1 MRVTQ
6 AALHRASVSWS
17 WARNVP
23 ASNFLLGSARSTDR
37 NDRFRSRVAAEF
49 ARGTVPIQTTQPNDS
64 LRVRPTGKE
73 HNSQASTQKNP
84 QCAQHSILKTTT
96 RGLAASFVTADV
108 FMKLTHLAL
117 LVGMIAIQSG
127 CNTAVNTES
136 AQPTGA
142 EKIGTIGV
150 SLLTLDNPFFKVIG
164 DTITAEGS
172 QRGYETIVLSG
183 DKDVAKQS
191 NQIKDFIVKKVSAI
205 VLSPCDPK
213 SIIPAI
219 QEANAAGIPVF
230 TVDIPCNEP
239 GVKIVTQIS
248 TDNYGGGQEAGRAM
262 IEALGEAG
270 GKIAVLHL
278 KQAESCLLRV
288 KGFREVID
296 AHNAASQTAA
306 SKSLIKIVA
315 ELESGG
321 AKDMGY
327 KAAEDA
333 LQAHSDLRGI
343 FAINDPAALG
353 ARAALEKAGKTQVLI
368 VGFDG
373 QPEGKQAIKDGKIY
387 ADPIQ
392 FPDKMGIQI
401 VDAII
406 RHSKGES
413 LPAQILIPTSLY
425 RRVDAQ
431 NDPQLQ
437 EPKPPKDS

>member
-1 MRVTQ
+1 MKYRSL
-6 AALHRASVSWS
+6 AL
-17 WARNVP
+17 
-23 ASNFLLGSARSTDR
+23 
-37 NDRFRSRVAAEF
+37 VAC
-49 ARGTVPIQTTQPNDS
+49 T
-64 LRVRPTGKE
+64 
-73 HNSQASTQKNP
+73 
-84 QCAQHSILKTTT
+84 
-96 RGLAASFVTADV
+96 
-108 FMKLTHLAL
+108 LAL
-117 LVGMIAIQSG
+117 LAG
-127 CNTAVNTES
+127 CDKPAGTPGPKPADARS
-136 AQPTGA
+136 
-142 EKIGTIGV
+142 KGTIGV

-164 DTITAEGS
+164 DNITEEGKK
-172 QRGYETIVLSG
+172 RGYDAIVVSG
-183 DKDVAKQS
+183 DKDVAKQG

-205 VLSPCDPK
+205 VLSPCDSK
-213 SIIPAI
+213 AIIPVI

-239 GVKIVTQIS
+239 GVKIVTQIA
-248 TDNYGGGQEAGRAM
+248 TDNYGGGKEAGRAM

-296 AHNAASQTAA
+296 AHNAGGKAR
-306 SKSLIKIVA
+306 IDIVA

-327 KAAEDA
+327 KAAEDV

-392 FPDKMGIQI
+392 FPEKMGVRI
-401 VDAII
+401 VDAIV
-406 RHSKGES
+406 RHSKGET
-413 LPAQILIPTSLY
+413 LPPQMLIPTSLY
-425 RRVDAQ
+425 RRADAQ
-431 NDPQLQ
+431 KDPEL
-437 EPKPPKDS
+437 K